1 MAQDVGYDFAAG
13 PTVTLLSADLV
24 DGAQSALTSA
34 VDFGTPTPIAFGFEL
49 ILTTLASAVD
59 YCHLEIVWSHDNTDF
74 GDTDNVQL
82 VTSVKCTAS
91 TDKKIVGSAG
101 VQARY
106 AKFRLNNDSGGSID
120 GTASNTAL
128 VLTDVF
134 FNQV

>member
-24 DGAQSALTSA
+24 DGSQSALTAA
-34 VDFGTPTPIAFGFEL
+34 VDFGAPTPVAVGFEL
-49 ILTTLASAVD
+49 ILTTLTSAVD
-59 YCHLEIVWSHDNTDF
+59 YCHLEVSWSHDNADF
-74 GDTDNVQL
+74 SDTDNVQL
-82 VTSVKCTAS
+82 VTSVLCTAS
-91 TDKKIVGSAG
+91 TDKKIVGSIG

-128 VLTDVF
+128 ILTDVF
-134 FNQV
+134 FDQA